1 MKPLGIIASL
11 GLFTTLPVPPTPH
24 IDRSVAGRAI
34 AWFPFTG
41 ALIGACAGL
50 AAAGPFALD
59 QPLLGSALGAATVAW
74 VTGGLHLDG
83 VADTADGLGSRK
95 SPEEGLR
102 IMKQSDI
109 GPMGVA
115 TMLLVVLLGVASVT
129 TIASALPWWAT
140 ALTFVAAGAVARVPV
155 LFATTPGHP
164 NARPGGFGA
173 LFHGVTKPTT
183 AGAVTLIVA
192 AGVGGLGLAAAGIP
206 GLAGWLGATVAALF
220 VGWAWQRRLQRH
232 FGGMTGDL
240 FGSIIEVTATAF
252 LITAALASSLVGA

>member
-11 GLFTTLPVPPTPH
+11 GLFTTLPVPPTPK
-24 IDRSVAGRAI
+24 IDRPIAGRAI

-41 ALIGACAGL
+41 AVIGLCGGFL
-50 AAAGPFALD
+50 AAGPFALGM
-59 QPLLGSALGAATVAW
+59 PLLGSVLGAATVAW

-115 TMLLVVLLGVASVT
+115 SMMFVVLLGVASLT
-129 TIASALPWWAT
+129 SIAIVSAWWTA
-140 ALTFVAAGAVARVPV
+140 ALTFVAAGAVSRVPV
-155 LFATTPGHP
+155 LFATTPGQS

-173 LFHGVTKPTT
+173 LFHGVTSPVT
-183 AGAVTLIVA
+183 AAAATGIVTLLVGALGFA
-192 AGVGGLGLAAAGIP
+192 ASSLLGL
-206 GLAGWLGATVAALF
+206 LGALAATGMALF
-220 VGWAWQRRLQRH
+220 AGWAWQRRLQRH

-252 LITAALASSLVGA
+252 LVAAALGTRLISG

>member
-50 AAAGPFALD
+50 SAAGPFALG
-59 QPLLGSALGAATVAW
+59 QPLLGSVLGAATVAW

-95 SPEEGLR
+95 SSEEGLR

-115 TMLLVVLLGVASVT
+115 AMLLVVLLGVACVT

-155 LFATTPGHP
+155 LFATTPGQP

-173 LFHGVTKPTT
+173 LFHGVTKSTT
-183 AGAVTLIVA
+183 AAAVTLIVA
-192 AGVGGLGLAAAGIP
+192 AGAGGLGLAAAGIP
-206 GLAGWLGATVAALF
+206 GLAGWLGATIVALL